1 MNTEIMPEIK
11 SNVVD
16 LLESAKTDLDQFREE
31 LGKESVNVR
40 DRYEALKKEM
50 QRAVAQM
57 KEMVRDNKI
66 LAKDI
71 AETLRQKLAL
81 LEEQL
86 VIQSDRLTESD
97 LVHQLTRMKAIM
109 EDIVAYLGSL
119 SFYDLSLGRIHDRIY
134 RYKIKLAILKLKVQL
149 GTMKMKDVVMDARFD
164 LNGKVHELRQL
175 IGHSEEGLEKRWNH
189 VRHELSEAYE
199 HLHKAFT
206 SK

>member
-1 MNTEIMPEIK
+1 MNTEIMPETK

-16 LLESAKTDLDQFREE
+16 LLESAKADLDQFREE

-50 QRAVAQM
+50 HSAVTQM
-57 KEMVRDNKI
+57 KEMVQDNKV

-81 LEEQL
+81 LEEQML
-86 VIQSDRLTESD
+86 IQSDRLTESD
-97 LVHQLTRMKAIM
+97 LVHQLTRVKAIM
-109 EDIVAYLGSL
+109 EDIVAYLGTL

-134 RYKIKLAILKLKVQL
+134 RYKIKLAILKLRVQL

-164 LNGKVHELRQL
+164 LKRKVHELRQL
-175 IGHSEEGLEKRWNH
+175 AGHSEEGLEKRWNH